1 MDVSVMTIL
10 SRWRGHEIRL
20 CLIAFL
26 LCVAGFLWTQPDAHS
41 LPPNIPY
48 TVKVTATGAQ
58 QVNIHAEVG
67 GGANLFSII
76 AHVCAPDADVSNT
89 YAFGFQGPNCSN
101 QAIGDG
107 DVEAKVVLQ
116 NATAGDVPMRLG
128 IGAVTWID
136 EIGYVHSLAC
146 GPDHPCNLVVELQ
159 VTNGTIFKSVPFI
172 AGVPADPP
180 AAAPAPTT
188 APPAPAPSAA
198 PPAATSG
205 AGAGAGGSGGSSPT
219 ATTAPCTATAA
230 SATTSSTTTTKQ
242 APTSS
247 SSSTT
252 TTRPCKAA
260 GKDGG
265 ASGGSSASLSGKSDP
280 AQLETP
286 APASAVSDA
295 SAIAHRAAHVFWAMA
310 SGLVGGL
317 MIALIV
323 MRARKHA
330 ALNAVSTQ

>member
-1 MDVSVMTIL
+1 M
-10 SRWRGHEIRL
+10 
-20 CLIAFL
+20 
-26 LCVAGFLWTQPDAHS
+26 AGFLWTQPEAHS

-48 TVKVTATGAQ
+48 TVKVTSTGAQ

-76 AHVCAPDADVSNT
+76 AHVCAPDAEVSNT

-101 QAIGDG
+101 KAIGDG

-136 EIGYVHSLAC
+136 EIGYLHSLAC

-159 VTNGTIFKSVPFI
+159 VTNGTLFKSVPFI
-172 AGVPADPP
+172 AGVPVDPP
-180 AAAPAPTT
+180 AAAPPPTT
-188 APPAPAPSAA
+188 APPTPAPSAA
-198 PPAATSG
+198 PPAATPR

-219 ATTAPCTATAA
+219 TTTAPCKATANDA
-230 SATTSSTTTTKQ
+230 AASSTTTAKKAQT
-242 APTSS
+242 T
-247 SSSTT
+247 STT
-252 TTRPCKAA
+252 APCKAAA

-265 ASGGSSASLSGKSDP
+265 GSGGSSASLSGKSDP

-286 APASAVSDA
+286 ASASAISDA

-317 MIALIV
+317 LIALIV

-330 ALNAVSTQ
+330 ALNAISTQ

>member
-1 MDVSVMTIL
+1 MDVSVMTIP
-10 SRWRGHEIRL
+10 SRLRGHEIRL

-48 TVKVTATGAQ
+48 TVKVTSTGAQ

-76 AHVCAPDADVSNT
+76 AHVCAPDAEVSDT

-101 QAIGDG
+101 KAIGDG

-116 NATAGDVPMRLG
+116 NATAADVPMRLG

-159 VTNGTIFKSVPFI
+159 VTNGTLFKSVPFI
-172 AGVPADPP
+172 AGVPVNPP
-180 AAAPAPTT
+180 GAAPPPPT
-188 APPAPAPSAA
+188 APPTPAPSAA
-198 PPAATSG
+198 PPAAPSG
-205 AGAGAGGSGGSSPT
+205 AGAGAGASDGSSPT
-219 ATTAPCTATAA
+219 ATTAPCTATADA
-230 SATTSSTTTTKQ
+230 AAASSTTTTKK
-242 APTSS
+242 APTT
-247 SSSTT
+247 STT
-252 TTRPCKAA
+252 PCKAA
-260 GKDGG
+260 AGKGG
-265 ASGGSSASLSGKSDP
+265 GGSGGSSASLSGKSDP

-330 ALNAVSTQ
+330 AVNAMSTQ